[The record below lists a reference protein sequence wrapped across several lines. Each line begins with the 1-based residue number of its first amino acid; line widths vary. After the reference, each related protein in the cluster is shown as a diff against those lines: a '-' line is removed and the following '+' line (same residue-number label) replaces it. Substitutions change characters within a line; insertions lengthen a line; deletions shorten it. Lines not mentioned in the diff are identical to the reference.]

1 MRFVIEP
8 AMQMTLMPG
17 TNLMF
22 AQRGNVGIDVLD
34 ARTLERA
41 FRLPSRASYVLYP
54 FADGRWLFGV
64 TNRGDQLTSNTV
76 EGPAVHI
83 FDLTTHE
90 RVRQIAVPYQSL
102 SGVWLGQAFYLFA
115 RDRQAGHLWRLTSE
129 ATSLGDGMTV
139 ALPDDVTARRDGRE
153 AFLTLQSG
161 GTQLFLH
168 EAFGS
173 KFDEKSQRPRYGG
186 VFELDPSSARV
197 ATRLAPE
204 RRFGRLIVTPDGNTL
219 YGIDLPSPDWVNP
232 PPRLVKIDRRS
243 GVVAE
248 RVLDPDVWNLAL
260 ASIPTALL
268 KGATQTITIY

>member
-1 MRFVIEP
+1 V
-8 AMQMTLMPG
+8 AL
-17 TNLMF
+17 
-22 AQRGNVGIDVLD
+22 
-34 ARTLERA
+34 
-41 FRLPSRASYVLYP
+41 
-54 FADGRWLFGV
+54 
-64 TNRGDQLTSNTV
+64 
-76 EGPAVHI
+76 
-83 FDLTTHE
+83 HE

-115 RDRQAGHLWRLTSE
+115 RDRRAGYLWRLTPE

-139 ALPDDVTARRDGRE
+139 ALPDDVTARRDQHE

-161 GTQLFLH
+161 GTHLFLY

-173 KFDEKSQRPRYGG
+173 KFDEESQRPRYGG

-197 ATRLAPE
+197 ATRFAPE
-204 RRFGRLIVTPDGNTL
+204 RRFGRLVVTPDGNTL
-219 YGIDLPSPDWVNP
+219 YGIDLPSQDWVNP

-260 ASIPTALL
+260 ASIPTVLL
-268 KGATQTITIY
+268 KGATQTIAIY